1 MNIPF
6 TVEARP
12 DTGLPNGKLGI
23 WLFLASEVM
32 LFGSL
37 LSAYALIRG
46 GAATWPDQSAILSVP
61 LGALNTA
68 LLVLSSVTIGRAAAS
83 LRESNVDRYRLFMGI
98 TLLLGMVFLSIKGY
112 EWSDHLAHGLRP
124 ATSNFL
130 GLYFTMTGVHAL
142 HLAAGILVNGFLW
155 GPGMRM
161 WKAEPARYASRI
173 AVARKYWNFVDGVW
187 VALFVVLYLL

>member
-1 MNIPF
+1 MEIPYN
-6 TVEARP
+6 TEIRP
-12 DTGLPNGKLGI
+12 DTGVTNPTLGI

-83 LRESNVDRYRLFMGI
+83 LRE
-98 TLLLGMVFLSIKGY
+98 
-112 EWSDHLAHGLRP
+112 
-124 ATSNFL
+124 
-130 GLYFTMTGVHAL
+130 
-142 HLAAGILVNGFLW
+142 
-155 GPGMRM
+155 
-161 WKAEPARYASRI
+161 
-173 AVARKYWNFVDGVW
+173 
-187 VALFVVLYLL
+187 